1 MQTDA
6 SSPGPVI
13 GVMENKLLAHS
24 LLRRMKLPPTPV
36 LYGAF
41 GAGPLG
47 DWPAYS
53 RDDFI
58 AAMRKHRLGT
68 ERSFVVKPASDGTN
82 WGVRVLHPS
91 SWAQGNWSF
100 VRVALEVE
108 SWLYRPVSS
117 WGQWYEH
124 RGVVLQRLYTDEAP
138 DAFSWPHGMA
148 EVNVLVQR
156 GEPTFLRVMQV
167 PRTHDS
173 ACFDVRLMPQQPR
186 STEWTKAVPTTVTQR
201 RGGGGSSRWPAFRCV
216 LAPACPRSLETCG
229 NYSVGRL
236 LEELEP
242 QLSAQAMA
250 LASVF
255 GSDWL
260 RLDFFIGHPKRGW
273 QISEVSYPS
282 HQRYPQEILDHWV
295 AGYGYRSDLSHRP
308 SLEQRTPSPG
318 TIAGKHD
325 VPHVQ
330 TLSNDE
336 HVLQH
341 GANSVL
347 MWQVDGECVAD
358 YLLRLIS
365 VDPERFAKNCVL
377 CSGQFMRSPPSLP
390 TLG

>member
-1 MQTDA
+1 MDQGGADNCHSKKGRRRLISMA
-6 SSPGPVI
+6 GIPLCSRPCLPSFIGDLRELFRRPVARRARAAALGAGLRAI
-13 GVMENKLLAHS
+13 AQARSKDSCDRVAPNGTSRIHGDGAYHS
-24 LLRRMKLPPTPV
+24 LAFCGVGSLTLPPLTR
-36 LYGAF
+36 YA
-41 GAGPLG
+41 
-47 DWPAYS
+47 
-53 RDDFI
+53 
-58 AAMRKHRLGT
+58 
-68 ERSFVVKPASDGTN
+68 N
-82 WGVRVLHPS
+82 
-91 SWAQGNWSF
+91 
-100 VRVALEVE
+100 
-108 SWLYRPVSS
+108 
-117 WGQWYEH
+117 
-124 RGVVLQRLYTDEAP
+124 
-138 DAFSWPHGMA
+138 
-148 EVNVLVQR
+148 
-156 GEPTFLRVMQV
+156 
-167 PRTHDS
+167 
-173 ACFDVRLMPQQPR
+173 
-186 STEWTKAVPTTVTQR
+186 
-201 RGGGGSSRWPAFRCV
+201 
-216 LAPACPRSLETCG
+216 
-229 NYSVGRL
+229 
-236 LEELEP
+236 
-242 QLSAQAMA
+242 AQAMA